1 MYKVQRVFH
10 PIGQGAFYSE
20 KHDNFSMVYDC
31 GEWKKSAV
39 SARVVRQAFQH
50 TDSID
55 ILFIS
60 HFDFDHVC
68 RIPLLKDS
76 VSKIKCVV
84 MPLLSSQEKI
94 FISNIFRSLDFDILT
109 LINEPEKFFDAST
122 NIVKIKP
129 AEPGYVNNSDKSL
142 DIASIKGSHDLESG
156 TRLFIRSNSINW
168 IYEPWNYEYAARH
181 DDLVKLLKN
190 ENIDVD
196 KLKSDP
202 DYTLNMIN
210 TKRKKIK
217 VVYDN
222 LEGNINQNSMFVY
235 SGPDGHTKVTESKF
249 YQHKFYPPSWTLKHN
264 EQRVGCIY
272 TGDGDLIKSEI
283 KTIYRHHWDCVGTI
297 QIPHHG
303 DIKSFD
309 PSSLDRGI
317 ACPISFGRS
326 NTYGHPS
333 STLLAGVLAK
343 EAIPLHVTEDP
354 LSAVIQIISCL

>member
-1 MYKVQRVFH
+1 MHKVKRIFH

-20 KHDNFSMVYDC
+20 RHDNFNMVFDC

-39 SARVVRQAFQH
+39 SARVVRQAFQR

-60 HFDFDHVC
+60 HFDYDHVC

-84 MPLLSSQEKI
+84 MPLLHSQEKI
-94 FISNIFRSLDFDILT
+94 FLSNIFRSLDFDILT
-109 LINEPEKFFDAST
+109 LLNEPENFFGSET
-122 NIVKIKP
+122 NIIKIEP
-129 AEPGYVNNSDKSL
+129 AELGSLNNKDKSV
-142 DIASIKGSHDLESG
+142 DIASIKGTHALESG
-156 TRLFIRSNSINW
+156 TSLLIMSNSINW

-181 DDLVKLLKN
+181 DDLVKYLKN
-190 ENIDVD
+190 EDIDVD

-202 DYTLNMIN
+202 DYTLNMVN

-217 VVYDN
+217 VAYNN
-222 LEGNINQNSMFVY
+222 LDGNINQNSMFVY
-235 SGPDGHTKVTESKF
+235 SGPAGHIKVAESKF
-249 YQHKFYPPSWTLKHN
+249 YQHKFYPPLWLLKHN

-272 TGDGDLIKSEI
+272 TGDGDLNTSKIKSV
-283 KTIYRHHWDCVGTI
+283 YGHHWDHVGTI

-303 DIKSFD
+303 DIKNFD
-309 PSSLDRGI
+309 SSSLDPGI
-317 ACPISFGRS
+317 ACPISFGHS

-333 STLLAGVLAK
+333 SALLAGVLAK

-354 LSAVIQIISCL
+354 S